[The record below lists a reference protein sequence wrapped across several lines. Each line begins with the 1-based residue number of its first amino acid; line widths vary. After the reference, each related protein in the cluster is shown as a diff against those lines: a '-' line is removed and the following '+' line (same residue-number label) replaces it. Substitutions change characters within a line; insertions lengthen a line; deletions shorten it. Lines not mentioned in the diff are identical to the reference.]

1 MKIRKIVT
9 VLIVFLM
16 LSSCENSQKYFD
28 SAKEKFNT
36 GKFEEALKDIQ
47 FVKRTNNYTLKQK
60 ATDLENRIQDTLLII
75 NYYSMK
81 ENRNDNIYMDFLF
94 NMKEYEVK
102 KHANKLI
109 KANKIKPENTYTFT
123 IGYGEYAQK
132 VALTGYELDFFL
144 SDYKCTGLIKCYY
157 FLNGLDKL
165 EITLFNYPDAQ
176 NSSSV
181 LSDVKNLFEN
191 KYGTP
196 QDYSSFYTE
205 DESEH
210 IKYLWRES
218 NKAIYVSQISGFV
231 TITYQDLISK
241 FDKSDLK
248 QMLKEA
254 DKELNKEKSKIMENE
269 I

>member
-109 KANKIKPENTYTFT
+109 KANTRNIDEIWRTL
-123 IGYGEYAQK
+123 
-132 VALTGYELDFFL
+132 ALF
-144 SDYKCTGLIKCYY
+144 II
-157 FLNGLDKL
+157 N
-165 EITLFNYPDAQ
+165 
-176 NSSSV
+176 
-181 LSDVKNLFEN
+181 
-191 KYGTP
+191 
-196 QDYSSFYTE
+196 
-205 DESEH
+205 
-210 IKYLWRES
+210 
-218 NKAIYVSQISGFV
+218 
-231 TITYQDLISK
+231 DLICQVSMMVLYHRAAVPGK
-241 FDKSDLK
+241 DNHLYQLPSCIAISYMKLPNILVRS
-248 QMLKEA
+248 
-254 DKELNKEKSKIMENE
+254 S
-269 I
+269 